1 MKPVRYSKTAMA
13 LHWLIAAALAFQFG
27 LGEAFEHLPRGKLLF
42 DTAQFHKSI
51 GITILILTL
60 IRIAVRFV
68 KPRPAPTGDHGWAER
83 LASLTHIGLYAFM
96 LIAPLSGWLM
106 TTTSKFAIPT
116 YLFNSVPWPDFPM
129 VAGMEAASK
138 ESLHNAAELVHE
150 VIAKFG
156 LALFLLHV
164 IGALRHQFL
173 LKEPLIERMV
183 PVKRALSPLVGT
195 ALILALA
202 GSAFALMIAGQ
213 QPGMVPAAD
222 AKLAVQPSKP
232 DLAAAPSVA
241 LPEKE
246 AGLTALAEKLKAD
259 EAKEDEVQE
268 EEAKEEKTDPAAIP
282 AGTTPRWAVAPG
294 GRLGFATSWVG
305 AAVDGR
311 FGSWSADIR
320 FNPDALATSKIK
332 VAIDLA
338 SVDTGDGERDSTL
351 KGSDFFNTGSA
362 GQAIWT
368 SSNIRKVSGNRYRA
382 DGTLSLRGVS
392 KSIPLVFT
400 LDIKDKQATAR
411 GTASLNRLAF
421 GVGQG
426 EYSKTDEIPDAVKVN
441 FSFSARRE

>member
-1 MKPVRYSKTAMA
+1 MQPARYSKTAMT

-60 IRIAVRFV
+60 VRIAVRFA
-68 KPRPAPTGDHGWAER
+68 KPRPAPLGDHGWAER
-83 LASLTHIGLYAFM
+83 LASVTHMGLYAFM

-106 TTTSKFAIPT
+106 TTASKFAIPT
-116 YLFNSVPWPDFPM
+116 YLFNVIPWPDFPF

-138 ESLHNAAELVHE
+138 ENLHDVAEVVHE
-150 VIAKFG
+150 VIAKLG

-183 PVKRALSPLVGT
+183 PLKRALSPLVGS
-195 ALILALA
+195 ALIVALA
-202 GSAFALMIAGQ
+202 GSAFALMILGQ
-213 QPGMVPAAD
+213 QPGVVPAAD
-222 AKLAVQPSKP
+222 AKLAVQPSEPQVPTAPSLTLPEAAEKAPASEEPKP
-232 DLAAAPSVA
+232 D
-241 LPEKE
+241 ETK
-246 AGLTALAEKLKAD
+246 
-259 EAKEDEVQE
+259 E
-268 EEAKEEKTDPAAIP
+268 EEAKEEELDPDAIP
-282 AGTTPRWAVAPG
+282 AGTAPRWAIASG

-311 FGSWSADIR
+311 FGSWSGDIR
-320 FNPDALATSKIK
+320 FNPDALGASKIK
-332 VAIDLA
+332 VTIDLA

-351 KGSDFFNTGSA
+351 KGSDFFNTGGA
-362 GQAIWT
+362 GQAVWT
-368 SSNIRKVSGNRYRA
+368 STSIRNLGGNRYRA
-382 DGTLSLRGVS
+382 DGTLNLRDAS
-392 KSIPLVFT
+392 KSVPLAFT
-400 LDIKDKQATAR
+400 LDIKGKQATAR

-426 EYSKTDEIPDAVKVN
+426 EYAKTDEIPDAVKVN
-441 FSFSARRE
+441 FSFTARRE